1 MEEILHHLG
10 WLKPYILESDTPWGN
25 ECSLNMINKHTVN
38 TEAFCT
44 WRVWNPIKTQ
54 VFIMFLSC
62 TQKNNNNQNK
72 NKPLEAPKV
81 TFPSSFLLRVYDV
94 LLYIYISLCTPTPS
108 YIFTTVAS
116 ANDSMSIYNEGWDD
130 TKSTSSWRN
139 NYITLIASS
148 NIISPSPQLHQPP
161 IDITVYSI
169 PKCTSDPF
177 LWQVVQEFCSIMFSQ
192 LQVIACSSLQAS

>member
-1 MEEILHHLG
+1 MVCWNSGWKKSCTILDG
-10 WLKPYILESDTPWGN
+10 WNPIFWRATPRGGS

-62 TQKNNNNQNK
+62 TQKKQQQ
-72 NKPLEAPKV
+72 PKQKQ
-81 TFPSSFLLRVYDV
+81 TTRCTSSCNMPIILLVESVRCACV
-94 LLYIYISLCTPTPS
+94 YISLCTPTPS

-148 NIISPSPQLHQPP
+148 NIISPSPQLH
-161 IDITVYSI
+161 
-169 PKCTSDPF
+169 
-177 LWQVVQEFCSIMFSQ
+177 
-192 LQVIACSSLQAS
+192 